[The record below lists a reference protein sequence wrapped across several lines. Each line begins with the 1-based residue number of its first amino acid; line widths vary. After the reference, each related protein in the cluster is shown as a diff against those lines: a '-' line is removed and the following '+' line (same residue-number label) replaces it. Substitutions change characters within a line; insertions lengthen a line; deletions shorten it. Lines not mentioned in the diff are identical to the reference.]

1 MLNQIIKFSL
11 NNRLIV
17 SAFALLLLAYGYYTA
32 VHLPVDVLPDLNKP
46 QVTIFLEA
54 EGMAPEEVE
63 QLVTLPVERTLNGA
77 PGVEHVRSTSTIGLG
92 MVFVTF
98 SYGTDILK
106 DRQIVAEK
114 LQTAASQLPN
124 GIAPELGP
132 VSSIMGQIM
141 LIGVSS
147 DTTSNATLRTL
158 ADYTIRPRL
167 LSIAGVSQVIPIG
180 GDKLQYQ
187 VLLDPLRMNAAG
199 ISVDEVETALRNS
212 NENSTGNFYV
222 RSGTEILIRN
232 LGRISTLDE
241 IKNLVVGYKDNT
253 PILVN
258 NIADVKFGAK
268 PKRGDGSVNGKPGVI
283 LAVEKQPGANTLDL
297 TKTISDAMHDLQ
309 KEMPEDVILNPDIF
323 QQSHF
328 IESSIS
334 NVLEALRD
342 GSILV
347 IIILFVFLFNVR
359 TTVISLTAIPLSI
372 VITAIIFS
380 LFGLSVNT
388 MTLGGL
394 AIAIGELVDDAIIDV
409 ENVYRRLKENQQLA
423 QPRNVIRVI
432 YDASS
437 EVRNSIVYATV
448 IVVLVFIPLFSLSGV
463 EGKIFSPLGYAYITS
478 ILASLIVSLTV
489 TPVMCYY
496 LLAKSKVLKQ
506 NKDTA
511 VVRGLK
517 YLNLLILKWG
527 LKNPRT
533 VLGSTFLLF
542 VIALFVFSRFGSE
555 FLPEFNE
562 GSLTVNVF
570 ARPGTSLE
578 ESNIIGTIAEKQ
590 MLKVPEVKYTARRTG
605 RAELDEHA
613 EGVHANEIEVELD
626 YSKSKREKKD
636 VMDDIRAKLAPLKGA
651 SIVIGQPISHRLE
664 HLLSGVKAQ
673 VAITLFG
680 EDLSVLRKYSD
691 LIKGSIQDVPGVVD
705 LAIEQQVLIP
715 QLNIKVDDNK
725 ILKYGLQKGS
735 IVQELQALFQGEA
748 VTQII
753 DGAKRFDLVVK
764 LPDEAR
770 KDLTTI
776 QNTLISLPSGQMIP
790 IKEIAS
796 ITEEP
801 GPNTIIHDNA
811 QRKITVSLNTSGR
824 DLGSVVQEVQAT
836 ITKNIELPQGYYI
849 VYGGQ
854 YESQQAAS
862 RSIILLSI
870 VAFLGIFLVLFSHF
884 RSSLIVMQVMMNIPL
899 ALIGSIIAVQITG
912 GVMSIATMVGFVTL
926 TGIASRNG
934 IMRISHYIH
943 LVEHEGEVFN
953 EQLVIRGSLER
964 IVPVMMTALVA
975 TLALVPLLTS
985 KDAAGKE
992 ILYPVAAVIV
1002 GGLMTSTLLDMI
1014 VSPVVFSL
1022 LGKKM
1027 LKAYFSSKE
1036 DNPLEKPASQIHP
1049 ESI

>member
-1 MLNQIIKFSL
+1 MLNRILNFSL
-11 NNRLIV
+11 SNRLIIV
-17 SAFALLLLAYGYYTA
+17 AFALLLLGYGYYSATN
-32 VHLPVDVLPDLNKP
+32 LPVDVLPDLNKP

-114 LQTAASQLPN
+114 LQTATSQLPN

-147 DTTSNATLRTL
+147 DTTPKSTLRTL

-167 LSIAGVSQVIPIG
+167 LSIRGVSQVIPIG

-232 LGRISTLDE
+232 LARITSLDE
-241 IKNLVVGYKDNT
+241 IQNLVVGYKSNT
-253 PILVN
+253 PILVR
-258 NIADVKFGAK
+258 NIAEVKFGAK

-309 KEMPEDVILNPDIF
+309 KEMPADVKLNPDIF

-328 IESSIS
+328 IESSIT

-342 GSILV
+342 GSIFV
-347 IIILFVFLFNVR
+347 VIILFLFLFNVR
-359 TTVISLTAIPLSI
+359 TTIISLTAIPLSI
-372 VITAIIFS
+372 VMTAIIFS

-394 AIAIGELVDDAIIDV
+394 AIAVGELVDDAIIGV
-409 ENVYRRLKENQQLA
+409 ENVYRRLKENRQLA
-423 QPRNVIRVI
+423 EPRNVVRVI
-432 YDASS
+432 YEASS

-463 EGKIFSPLGYAYITS
+463 EGRIFSPLGYAYITS
-478 ILASLIVSLTV
+478 ILASMIVSLTV

-496 LLAKSKVLKQ
+496 LLPKAKIMEHKE
-506 NKDTA
+506 DTI
-511 VVRGLK
+511 VVRWLK
-517 YLNLLILKWG
+517 KINTKMLTWG
-527 LKNPRT
+527 LKNPKT
-533 VLGSTFLLF
+533 VLGSTLILF
-542 VIALFVFSRFGSE
+542 IISLIVFSNFGSE

-570 ARPGTSLE
+570 ARPGTSLQ
-578 ESNIIGTIAEKQ
+578 ESNTIGTLAEKQ

-626 YSKSKREKKD
+626 YTKSRREKKE

-651 SIVIGQPISHRLE
+651 TVIIGQPISHRLE

-680 EDLSVLRKYSD
+680 EDLSALRNYSNQ
-691 LIKGSIQDVPGVVD
+691 IKTTIQNISGVVD

-715 QLNIKVDDNK
+715 QLKIKVDDDK
-725 ILKYGLQKGS
+725 ILKYGLQKGN
-735 IVQELQALFQGEA
+735 VVKELQALFQGDA

-764 LPDEAR
+764 LPDDAR
-770 KDLTTI
+770 KDLPTI
-776 QNTLISLPSGQMIP
+776 QNTLISLPTGEMIP
-790 IKEIAS
+790 VKEIAS

-824 DLGSVVQEVQAT
+824 DLSSVVKDVQAA
-836 ITKNIELPQGYYI
+836 INKNVKLPQGYFI
-849 VYGGQ
+849 LYGGQ

-884 RSSLIVMQVMMNIPL
+884 RSSLIVLQIMMNIPL

-943 LVEHEGEVFN
+943 LVEYEGETFN
-953 EQLVIRGSLER
+953 DHLIIRGSLER
-964 IVPVMMTALVA
+964 LVPVMMTALVA
-975 TLALVPLLTS
+975 ALALVPLLTN

-1022 LGKKM
+1022 FGKRM
-1027 LKAYFSSKE
+1027 LKKYFSSKE
-1036 DNPLEKPASQIHP
+1036 DNPLKNLKG
-1049 ESI
+1049 ESHD